1 VSAEIAPSPPAEDRR
16 EVLLSVLSEIAR
28 AVAESLEVREV
39 FARMAEALRRV
50 ISFDGIGISMIE
62 CEEIQLYISAG
73 DAKEEHFDRYAF
85 DDVSPRLRPRAAV
98 LRVDDVNRELD
109 PAFRLDREILESPN
123 VPRSLLFAP
132 LLRGETLVGGL
143 WFGSRVLG
151 AYASID
157 EEILKPI
164 AELTA
169 LALEH
174 ERLFSAERE
183 RRRRREVLEQL
194 VPTLAKALDVRDVF
208 NQVSAITQQVL
219 PHERLTLGLFSEDR
233 RAVRIY
239 AYSGERLPDLPE
251 SIPLTD
257 PEVTRAEW
265 DFEIVEDVRL
275 EPDQSSRK
283 CQLLIKHGLR
293 SMLRVPIR
301 LEGAIVG
308 GLTFHSMRPKQ
319 YRESDVYIA
328 RRVADQVALAL
339 SHQRLAE
346 EARRS
351 ADARAQK
358 ELLEERVQ
366 RLTEELETKGGFSR
380 VIGKA
385 KSWRDVLVQAT
396 KVALTETTVL
406 LTGESGTGKEV
417 VARAIHRASRRAD
430 GAFVALN
437 CAALPDQLLESELFG
452 YERGAFTGATA
463 PKPGRLEQA
472 GGGTLFLDEV
482 GEMSPL
488 VQAKFLRVL
497 QERDYQRLGGT
508 KTLKADVR
516 VIAATNR
523 DLQAAIQRGGFRED
537 LYYRLHVFE
546 IRLPPLRE
554 RADDILPLTESFL
567 EAFGRDV
574 GRPAAGVSKE
584 AKELLLAYAWPG
596 NVRELKNAIERA
608 TILAEG
614 GLVTGAHLP
623 ISVTRSSPAAASGDG
638 ASELPTGGVDLEE
651 MERSYVVRALRQAGN
666 NKSRA
671 AKLLGL
677 TRAQLYTRIEKYGLS

>member
-1 VSAEIAPSPPAEDRR
+1 
-16 EVLLSVLSEIAR
+16 
-28 AVAESLEVREV
+28 
-39 FARMAEALRRV
+39 
-50 ISFDGIGISMIE
+50 
-62 CEEIQLYISAG
+62 
-73 DAKEEHFDRYAF
+73 
-85 DDVSPRLRPRAAV
+85 
-98 LRVDDVNRELD
+98 
-109 PAFRLDREILESPN
+109 
-123 VPRSLLFAP
+123 
-132 LLRGETLVGGL
+132 
-143 WFGSRVLG
+143 
-151 AYASID
+151 
-157 EEILKPI
+157 
-164 AELTA
+164 
-169 LALEH
+169 
-174 ERLFSAERE
+174 
-183 RRRRREVLEQL
+183 
-194 VPTLAKALDVRDVF
+194 
-208 NQVSAITQQVL
+208 
-219 PHERLTLGLFSEDR
+219 
-233 RAVRIY
+233 
-239 AYSGERLPDLPE
+239 
-251 SIPLTD
+251 
-257 PEVTRAEW
+257 
-265 DFEIVEDVRL
+265 
-275 EPDQSSRK
+275 
-283 CQLLIKHGLR
+283 
-293 SMLRVPIR
+293 MLRVPIR

-358 ELLEERVQ
+358 ELLEVRVQ

-554 RADDILPLTESFL
+554 RADDIPLL
-567 EAFGRDV
+567 VDQLVR
-574 GRPAAGVSKE
+574 RAARECGKSVTGVSE
-584 AKELLLAYAWPG
+584 QALALLRTYRWPG
-596 NVRELKNAIERA
+596 NVRELAHVLERGVA
-608 TILAEG
+608 LAQHDVIMAEELPGELREPTAPSAADVPPDRPTLNELKRRYIRRVFDESG
-614 GLVTGAHLP
+614 GNITQ
-623 ISVTRSSPAAASGDG
+623 AAAV
-638 ASELPTGGVDLEE
+638 LGVDRRSLYRMLHRHGIAWRGRANDGPEE
-651 MERSYVVRALRQAGN
+651 
-666 NKSRA
+666 
-671 AKLLGL
+671 
-677 TRAQLYTRIEKYGLS
+677 